1 MLNDPIIAIIR
12 TLVPSA
18 VGAAIAWGAAKGIG
32 IDEETSATLTTALV
46 AICTALYYAAVTWL
60 ERKIDP
66 AFGWLLGVPK
76 APSYNGVINDHTGSH
91 DDQGGNS

>member
-1 MLNDPIIAIIR
+1 MLHDPIIALIR
-12 TLVPSA
+12 TFVPSLI
-18 VGAAIAWGAAKGIG
+18 GAAMAWATAKGFG
-32 IDEETSATLTTALV
+32 IDETTSASLSAALV

-60 ERKIDP
+60 ERKVDP